1 MTDMAC
7 VEKDN
12 RVTFTCK
19 YSNPNAKLRWFKNHL
34 EIFHGH
40 KYNFEVDDDGTLSL
54 VIWRVSLEDAGRYTC
69 QTDDKETSAWLTVE
83 GPSSCLPSCI
93 YNRTINQSIKIYFLS
108 NRNITVYTVYA
119 SAQKAAREAYAH

>member
-1 MTDMAC
+1 MVDVSC

-12 RVTFTCK
+12 KVVLSCQ

-40 KYNFEVDDDGTLSL
+40 KYNFETNENGTFNL
-54 VIWRVSLEDAGRYTC
+54 VICRVSLEDAGRYTC

-83 GPSSCLPSCI
+83 GLSVMFQI
-93 YNRTINQSIKIYFLS
+93 IQSNHKLTSIGQQLWEK
-108 NRNITVYTVYA
+108 
-119 SAQKAAREAYAH
+119 

>member
-1 MTDMAC
+1 VWFIATTPNVCTQDSWIEEMSDKAC

-12 RVTFTCK
+12 KVTFSCR

-40 KYNFEVDDDGTLSL
+40 KYNFDVDDEGTLRL
-54 VIWRVSLEDAGRYTC
+54 VIFRVSLEDAGRYTC

-83 GPSSCLPSCI
+83 GLCRVS
-93 YNRTINQSIKIYFLS
+93 LS
-108 NRNITVYTVYA
+108 D
-119 SAQKAAREAYAH
+119 HLC

>member
-12 RVTFTCK
+12 KVTFTCQ

-40 KYNFEVDDDGTLSL
+40 KYNFEVDDDGTFSL
-54 VIWRVSLEDAGRYTC
+54 VIYRASLDDAGRYTC

-83 GPSSCLPSCI
+83 GTCVVFHII
-93 YNRTINQSIKIYFLS
+93 YTFVSLSIKSRPFFTCVCSL
-108 NRNITVYTVYA
+108 
-119 SAQKAAREAYAH
+119 